1 MELTT
6 VTIEDLDTEDIED
19 ESTSAEIDK
28 PKVIKVKV
36 PKPLEDP
43 SPEQRPNLRIPV
55 IQKGTKLPEKP
66 RVAVSQPKV
75 QPTQPNY
82 GDVGKMLNFTN
93 FCPPTNARNLYWN
106 WTAAGDTAVLQCPSD
121 STGFAKWRCGHKEE
135 ASRVEWASHSPTL
148 AECQSKW
155 LNNLD
160 SRLRDGEAISSVS
173 GELAQLSGLQAMY
186 GGDLQLSSRMLKHMA
201 ERMH

>member
-6 VTIEDLDTEDIED
+6 VTVEDLDTEDIED

-43 SPEQRPNLRIPV
+43 NPEQRPNLRIPV
-55 IQKGTKLPEKP
+55 IQKGSNLPEKP

-93 FCPPTNARNLYWN
+93 YCPPTNARNLY
-106 WTAAGDTAVLQCPSD
+106 
-121 STGFAKWRCGHKEE
+121 
-135 ASRVEWASHSPTL
+135 
-148 AECQSKW
+148 
-155 LNNLD
+155 
-160 SRLRDGEAISSVS
+160 
-173 GELAQLSGLQAMY
+173 
-186 GGDLQLSSRMLKHMA
+186 
-201 ERMH
+201 